1 MTYPK
6 LTPLALALGLAISP
20 IAAHAQAQAATPGD
34 VQRRLQQLEVL
45 VQQQQ
50 DEIRSLRSNVD
61 AMQLEQ
67 ARGRGVA
74 PPENGAQEPP
84 PTPATGAPQQAQAD
98 TTPRP
103 AQVVGQAQQAQA
115 QEEQREQDKKLVVR
129 EHAPLFKRAF
139 TLDVGGS
146 YSYYDRRQLSLS
158 GFLALDAIFLGA
170 IDIDQ
175 SKASVYTV
183 DATGRYGLS
192 DRWSVE
198 ANVPMVYRITSFTS
212 GGAGGASS
220 KLSEASVSSKGI
232 GDASLAAYY
241 QVVRESATHPDIV
254 ASLRVK
260 VPTGKNPFG
269 IKLEIPDKDNTN
281 LAIPQSLPTG
291 SGLYS
296 AQMGVSVLRT
306 YDPVILFGNASYT
319 YNFAG
324 SFKDISP
331 VKDQVVPG
339 KVWLG
344 NALQLSGGMAIAL
357 NDRSAMSF
365 ALATAF
371 SAATHTQAKGDM
383 KGRVVGSPANAATF
397 VVGGTYLLPSGWTWS
412 GQLSLGLTPDAPNY
426 VFSLRAS
433 HTF

>member
-1 MTYPK
+1 MTHLK
-6 LTPLALALGLAISP
+6 LTALALAVGLAISP
-20 IAAHAQAQAATPGD
+20 IAAHAQAATPED
-34 VQRRLQQLEVL
+34 VQKRLQQLEML

-67 ARGRGVA
+67 TRGRGVSA
-74 PPENGAQEPP
+74 PGDGTQDM
-84 PTPATGAPQQAQAD
+84 PQTAG
-98 TTPRP
+98 TTPRQG
-103 AQVVGQAQQAQA
+103 QVIGQAQQAQA

-129 EHAPLFKRAF
+129 EHAPLFKRAL

-198 ANVPMVYRITSFTS
+198 ANVPMVYRRTSFTS

-220 KLSEASVSSKGI
+220 KLSEATASASGV
-232 GDASLAAYY
+232 GDASLATYY
-241 QVVRESATHPDIV
+241 QLIRENASHPDVV
-254 ASLRVK
+254 ASLRIK
-260 VPTGKNPFG
+260 IPTGKKPFG
-269 IKLEIPDKDNTN
+269 IKLVQPDKDNSN
-281 LAIPQSLPTG
+281 LAIPETLPTG
-291 SGLYS
+291 SGMYS

-319 YNFAG
+319 YNFSR
-324 SFKDISP
+324 SFDDISP
-331 VKDQVVPG
+331 VKDQKVPG
-339 KVWLG
+339 RVWLG
-344 NALQLSGGMAIAL
+344 NTLQLSGGLAIAL
-357 NDRSAMSF
+357 NDRSAVSF

-371 SAATHTQAKGDM
+371 SAATHTQAKGDL
-383 KGRVVGSPANAATF
+383 KSRVVGSPANAATF

-412 GQLSLGLTPDAPNY
+412 GQLSMGLTPDAPNY
-426 VFSLRAS
+426 AFSLRAS